1 MTYLVQIDMI
11 PKFRRIILLPSSR
24 LIIQTLFLKVNQDN
38 STSQVI
44 HYKPDG
50 ISSIPGRDTRY
61 IQTAVDPLIV
71 LPWLRMTVFL
81 GVRRSETEANH
92 SPPSS
97 ARFFNTLSL
106 SRGLGQVQLHLFSN
120 SCLVIIKLQKL
131 TWISP
136 NLLSN
141 HIFISGTWSY
151 LPSPPTMTPTPPGGC
166 RAPFWR
172 KASPRLDK

>member
-1 MTYLVQIDMI
+1 MI

-24 LIIQTLFLKVNQDN
+24 LIIHTLFLKVNQD
-38 STSQVI
+38 SSASQVI

-50 ISSIPGRDTRY
+50 ISSIPGRDTHY
-61 IQTAVDPLIV
+61 IQTAVDPLI
-71 LPWLRMTVFL
+71 LIPWLRLTVLL

-97 ARFFNTLSL
+97 ARLFNTWSL
-106 SRGLGQVQLHLFSN
+106 SRGLGQVQLHLFPN
-120 SCLVIIKLQKL
+120 ADSCLVVVKLQIL

-172 KASPRLDK
+172 TLSPRLDK